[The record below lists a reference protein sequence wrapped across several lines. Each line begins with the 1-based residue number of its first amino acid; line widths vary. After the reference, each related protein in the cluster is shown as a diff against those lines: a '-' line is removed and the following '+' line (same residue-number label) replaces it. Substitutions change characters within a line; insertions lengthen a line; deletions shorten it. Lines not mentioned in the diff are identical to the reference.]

1 MEKVL
6 LTDPLAML
14 SRPDMTAPTHT
25 WEGFE
30 AAVEKMARGRGA
42 EEEGEVSNVRNKEG
56 SCVEEEEW
64 EGEEIEEEEDEDM
77 KATSSRRSDERT
89 NCECSML
96 REVVLVCSK

>member
-30 AAVEKMARGRGA
+30 AAVEKMARGRGVGGKGRR
-42 EEEGEVSNVRNKEG
+42 ERGNVRDKGFCEKKSDG
-56 SCVEEEEW
+56 KVEEEET
-64 EGEEIEEEEDEDM
+64 
-77 KATSSRRSDERT
+77 KQRSRRSGQRT